1 VLFRNTVTLGFIA
14 LLSLAALAA
23 CDNGDDASDDVAT
36 DDVAEVPATEDA
48 TADDE
53 TFDAIEDTDDTA
65 GTSGEPEDT
74 ASEQDDV
81 SVPEDFDGQVIEV
94 TITDHEIS
102 MDVDEVEAGEL
113 YIIGT
118 NEGDSEH
125 ALATRF
131 PVQENPNIERI
142 LQPGESDVIHT
153 FSEDPF
159 LIYCSVDDHAEAH
172 GMEIEVDPVD

>member
-1 VLFRNTVTLGFIA
+1 VL
-14 LLSLAALAA
+14 SA
-23 CDNGDDASDDVAT
+23 CDDGDDANDDIEINDVAEAPAT
-36 DDVAEVPATEDA
+36 DDDA
-48 TADDE
+48 T
-53 TFDAIEDTDDTA
+53 TDAGDTVEATDDT
-65 GTSGEPEDT
+65 GDTSGEPEDT

-81 SVPEDFDGQVIEV
+81 SVPHDFEGQVIEV

-102 MDVDEVEAGEL
+102 MNVDEVEAGEL

-131 PVQENPNIERI
+131 PVQENPNIERV

-159 LIYCSVDDHAEAH
+159 LIYCSVDDHAEEH
-172 GMEIEVDPVD
+172 GMEIEIDPVE